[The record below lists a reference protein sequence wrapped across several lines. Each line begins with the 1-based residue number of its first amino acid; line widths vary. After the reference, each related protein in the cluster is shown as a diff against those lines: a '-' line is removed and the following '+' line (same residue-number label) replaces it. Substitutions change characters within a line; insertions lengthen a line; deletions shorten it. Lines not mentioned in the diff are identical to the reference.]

1 MENRHC
7 EAGQAWEKRR
17 TRRQRILHK
26 LASVARLLVIPLVI
40 VLYIAILIYNL
51 NEGERRS
58 LQLEQENSAAE
69 GVHVSLKIQSVDV
82 ARAEMTARVQFQL
95 KGAIAKD
102 AFTPAVNL
110 RFLVNAVNGQQRFE
124 FPRNERLIPFDVVF
138 ALDGDPNFY
147 PFDTHQATLAFVAA
161 KPSQGRKPPPRA
173 VPEKSPSILERIP
186 KAGEQDADAK
196 SVDRDALIG
205 QTELA
210 GHMPVP
216 VSFDLSASVSGLK
229 FESVPAT
236 ASHDEVTRIQL
247 KLRRADNV
255 ITASLI
261 IQSIMIGLALSM
273 LAMVL
278 FGTIKGTGH
287 AIDPLF
293 IAPVLIFGLPALRDT
308 QPGVPPLG
316 AFSDYLSYFWAE
328 IIVATSTIIAIWTWI
343 ARRRP
348 EIEAPSTT
356 ATDATQEASRSP

>member
-1 MENRHC
+1 MKNPADRS
-7 EAGQAWEKRR
+7 ARIPNVRR
-17 TRRQRILHK
+17 GGWQRARQKAASAARIL
-26 LASVARLLVIPLVI
+26 AIPLVI
-40 VLYIAILIYNL
+40 VLYIAILNFNL
-51 NEGERRS
+51 HESERRS

-69 GVHVSLKIQSVDV
+69 GVHVSIKIQSVDV
-82 ARAEMTARVQFQL
+82 ARAEMTARLQFHL

-102 AFTPAVNL
+102 AFTPTVNL

-124 FPRNERLIPFDVVF
+124 FPRGGRLIPLEVVF

-147 PFDTHQATLAFVAA
+147 PFDTHQATLAFLAT
-161 KPSQGRKPPPRA
+161 KPHRGLKPPRE
-173 VPEKSPSILERIP
+173 VPEKSPSVLERIG
-186 KAGEQDADAK
+186 KAGEQDDDANPA
-196 SVDRDALIG
+196 DRDALIG

-210 GHMPVP
+210 SHMPVP

-236 ASHDEVTRIQL
+236 VSHDEVTRIHL
-247 KLRRADNV
+247 KLRRANNV
-255 ITASLI
+255 ISASLI

-278 FGTIKGTGH
+278 FGTIKGTGA

-328 IIVATSTIIAIWTWI
+328 VIVATSTIIAIWTWI
-343 ARRRP
+343 ARRRRKN
-348 EIEAPSTT
+348 EAPATT
-356 ATDATQEASRSP
+356 AADETQEASQST